1 MKLRNQILALVC
13 LLAFI
18 GMGFLYFRAWVVQ
31 KPFGII
37 LLVGDGLN
45 SRTLAAAR
53 LFRDGASTKLSVQQM
68 PHLAMLTNASFDYAV
83 PDLAAA
89 SSAIATGEYV
99 RNADVSQTL
108 TGSPLKTILERAREE
123 GRAVG
128 LVTNGSLTRPGAA
141 AFYGSG
147 TVGPS
152 FLDQLVHA
160 RLDVALGG
168 GAGDFRGP
176 KGEDLFPGVLEKGF
190 EIIRTRRE
198 LENLGGFRDAP
209 LLGVFAEESLPRR
222 ASGALDARV
231 PSLPDMV
238 RRTIEFL
245 QFHRSGYLLVVDAS
259 LINELARNNDS
270 EGVLRETL
278 LLDDALQTSIQYAGT
293 DSLII
298 ATGRLSTG
306 GMAMNGYPL
315 SQDHGVALLG
325 TNAEGIPAIVWGTGP
340 HGPSPLQRQPS
351 DPAAYYLPFAVNVAD
366 DIIAVGIG
374 PGSENLRAYMHT
386 TDIFDIVDRQL

>member
-1 MKLRNQILALVC
+1 MKLRNQMLALACV
-13 LLAFI
+13 LAFI
-18 GMGFLYFRAWVVQ
+18 GLGFLYFRAWVVQ
-31 KPFGII
+31 KPFAII
-37 LLVGDGLN
+37 LIVGDGLN

-53 LFRDGASTKLSVQQM
+53 LFRDGASTKLTVQEM
-68 PHLAMLTNASFDYAV
+68 PNLAMLTNASLDYAV

-99 RNADVSQTL
+99 RNGNLSQTL
-108 TGSPLKTILERAREE
+108 TGSRLRTILDRARDK

-147 TVGPS
+147 PVGSS

-176 KGEDLFPGVLEKGF
+176 DGEDLFPGVLENGF
-190 EIIRTRRE
+190 EIIRTRRQ
-198 LENLGGFRDAP
+198 LENLGGFRDSP
-209 LLGVFAEESLPRR
+209 LLGVFADESLPRR
-222 ASGALDARV
+222 PSAALDARV

-238 RRTIEFL
+238 RRAIEFL
-245 QFHRSGYLLVVDAS
+245 QYHRAGYLLVVDAS
-259 LINELARNNDS
+259 LINELARKNDA

-278 LLDDALQTSIQYAGT
+278 LLDDAIRTSIQYAGN

-325 TNAEGIPAIVWGTGP
+325 TNAEGLPAIVWGTGP
-340 HGPSPLQRQPS
+340 HGPDPSHRQPS
-351 DPAAYYLPFAVNVAD
+351 DPAAYYLPAAVDVVD
-366 DIIAVGIG
+366 DMVAVGIG
-374 PGSENLRAYMHT
+374 SGSETLRAYMHT
-386 TDIFDIVDRQL
+386 TDIFDIIDRQL